1 MIQLGTD
8 PNCTIIFYTFGGIKG
23 QIMKK
28 TYLLTLIIVAA
39 VLSGCKTQTSET
51 SALDVIMTRTSI
63 RSFTGAPVSPE
74 QIETILKAGMAAP
87 SAINIQP
94 WRFVVMT
101 NKEEIGQAFGNNPR
115 GADMY
120 TKAGAVIVVCGEASH
135 MAKPFGQPD
144 APETPQPNMFWF
156 EDCSAAAENILLAA
170 HSMGLGAVWTAGY
183 PAEDRMEPI
192 SKALGL
198 PENVIPLCVIPV
210 GVPAENPS
218 PKDKWKPEN
227 IHWEKW

>member
-1 MIQLGTD
+1 
-8 PNCTIIFYTFGGIKG
+8 
-23 QIMKK
+23 MKK
-28 TYLLTLIIVAA
+28 ITLLTAIIA
-39 VLSGCKTQTSET
+39 VSLLSGCKSQVAESD
-51 SALDVIMTRTSI
+51 ALDVIMTRTSI
-63 RSFTGAPVSPE
+63 RSFTGAPVSQE

-101 NKEEIGQAFGNNPR
+101 DKDKIASTFGNNPR

-120 TKAGAVIVVCGEASH
+120 TKAGAVIVVCGETSS
-135 MAKPFGQPD
+135 
-144 APETPQPNMFWF
+144 MFWF

-170 HSMGLGAVWTAGY
+170 HALGLGAVWTAGY
-183 PAEDRMEPI
+183 PAEDRTAPVSE
-192 SKALGL
+192 ALGL
-198 PENVIPLCVIPV
+198 PENVKPLCIIPV
-210 GVPAENPS
+210 GVPAEDPS